1 MPTAE
6 AHVQTSSAGRY
17 LARLCQHAGKMG
29 RPQRH
34 RPRAHGGSGGPPE
47 VLHAECS
54 ETEGSIV
61 LSWGR
66 CALQAGPGTLTLR
79 AEAPDEERLTRI
91 QDMIA
96 RAPGEVRPPGK
107 SERYLA
113 PDSGRNTLG
122 GYSMRRCR

>member
-1 MPTAE
+1 MPSAE
-6 AHVQTSSAGRY
+6 AHVQTGSGGRY

-66 CALQAGPGTLTLR
+66 CALQADPGSLTLH
-79 AEAPDEERLTRI
+79 ADAADEESLTRI

-96 RAPGEVRPPGK
+96 
-107 SERYLA
+107 
-113 PDSGRNTLG
+113 GRLEKFG
-122 GYSMRRCR
+122 RRENLSVTWHRSQTEIP

>member
-1 MPTAE
+1 MPSAE
-6 AHVQTSSAGRY
+6 AHVQTSSADRY

-29 RPQRH
+29 RSQRH
-34 RPRAHGGSGGPPE
+34 RPRNHGRSAGPPE

-66 CALQAGPGTLTLR
+66 CALQAGPRSLTLR
-79 AEAPDEERLTRI
+79 ADAADEESLTRI

-96 RAPGEVRPPGK
+96 
-107 SERYLA
+107 
-113 PDSGRNTLG
+113 GRLEKFG
-122 GYSMRRCR
+122 RRENLRVTWHRSQTEIP

>member
-1 MPTAE
+1 MPSAE

-34 RPRAHGGSGGPPE
+34 RPRSHGGSGGPPE
-47 VLHAECS
+47 VLRAECS

-66 CALQAGPGTLTLR
+66 CTLQAGPGTLTLC
-79 AEAPDEERLTRI
+79 AEAPDEESLTRM

-96 RAPGEVRPPGK
+96 
-107 SERYLA
+107 
-113 PDSGRNTLG
+113 GRLEKFG
-122 GYSMRRCR
+122 RRENLRLTWRRSQTEIP

>member
-1 MPTAE
+1 MTGRSAMPSAE

-29 RPQRH
+29 QPQRH
-34 RPRAHGGSGGPPE
+34 RPRTHGGSGGPPE

-66 CALQAGPGTLTLR
+66 CALQAAPGTLTLR

-96 RAPGEVRPPGK
+96 
-107 SERYLA
+107 
-113 PDSGRNTLG
+113 GRLEKFGQRENLSVTWHG
-122 GYSMRRCR
+122 TQA